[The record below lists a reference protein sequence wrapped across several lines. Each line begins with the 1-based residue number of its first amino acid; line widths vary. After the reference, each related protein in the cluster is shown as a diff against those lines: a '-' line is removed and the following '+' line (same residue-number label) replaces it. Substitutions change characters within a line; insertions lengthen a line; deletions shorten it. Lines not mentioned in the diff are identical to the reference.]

1 MLEGWL
7 LGTSNR
13 MDGSGVYEDEA
24 ALVERAREGDEGA
37 WRVLFERHRD
47 VAYRVAWRMVGRQE
61 DALDVV
67 QDSFIRAFQGLRDFA
82 GASSF
87 RTWLLRIVSRRAVD
101 VRRSRRRRASVSLD
115 GGSGDAARDL
125 PDGDAA
131 ADPTSRVERADLA
144 KRLARVLDELPPEQR
159 EAFVLHADG
168 GMKYADIAEV
178 QQVAI
183 GTVMSRIYY
192 ARHRLREML
201 ADLAETHEAGVRKDV
216 QR

>member
-1 MLEGWL
+1 
-7 LGTSNR
+7 
-13 MDGSGVYEDEA
+13 MDSSGVYEDEA
-24 ALVERAREGDEGA
+24 ALVEQAREGYEKA

-47 VAYRVAWRMVGRQE
+47 VAYRVAWRLVGRQE

-101 VRRSRRRRASVSLD
+101 LRRSRRRRVSLSLD
-115 GGSGDAARDL
+115 GGSKDAARDL
-125 PDGDAA
+125 PDDDAA
-131 ADPTSRVERADLA
+131 ADPTSRAEGADLA
-144 KRLARVLDELPPEQR
+144 KRLARALDGLPAEQR
-159 EAFVLHADG
+159 QAFVLHADG
-168 GMKYADIAEV
+168 GVKYADIAEV

-201 ADLAETHEAGVRKDV
+201 ADLAETHEAGVRKDL